1 MKIEVKQL
9 LYWCLFSC
17 VNSSYPTTIG
27 IIIYYYDYSVI
38 IIKYRLHAKAGET
51 VLIHGASGGV
61 STYVIIIYYYSTIF
75 FER

>member
-1 MKIEVKQL
+1 M
-9 LYWCLFSC
+9 
-17 VNSSYPTTIG
+17 G

-61 STYVIIIYYYSTIF
+61 STYVIIIYYYSAIF
-75 FER
+75 FVR